1 MSLAKRSSGAKIRP
15 YSPGTEDHLVR
26 KRSPV
31 RIRAWAPNSIRP
43 FSLHL
48 LDDFLSQRNALPQG
62 FVSQLDIRGRSNQAF
77 FSKVSYTAPG
87 TPLVGYAPQTLAPV
101 SRDEAVVRAIQRPG
115 VRP

>member
-48 LDDFLSQRNALPQG
+48 LDDFLSQRSRNEMLFRRALYPNLTLG
-62 FVSQLDIRGRSNQAF
+62 GEATKRSFRRSA
-77 FSKVSYTAPG
+77 T
-87 TPLVGYAPQTLAPV
+87 
-101 SRDEAVVRAIQRPG
+101 RRR
-115 VRP
+115 VRPWLATRPRLSRQSLATRLL